1 MIITY
6 PRIKPDGA
14 TITKSILDN
23 KILLYSVIVHD
34 EHVLAEGRLVSIRQM
49 LDAFKDDPPETVDEL
64 VRRYGAEGHAFRSPD
79 GIEDRELME
88 AVFDQHS
95 AANRAVRLTDIFN
108 EYEGPV
114 RTVAS
119 MGGTIVDTFMEKL
132 PESTPYADE
141 LVFV

>member
-6 PRIKPDGA
+6 PRINPDGA
-14 TITKSILDN
+14 KITKAIMEN
-23 KILLYSVIVHD
+23 KILLYSVVVND
-34 EHVLAEGRLVSIRQM
+34 EHIIAEGRLVSIRQM

-64 VRRYGAEGHAFRSPD
+64 VRRYGAEGHIPPSPG

-119 MGGTIVDTFMEKL
+119 IGGSIVDTFMEKL